1 MNAKKVV
8 LSITMT
14 CVKMVILILIVYALF
29 VFGRHAYDFGF
40 QVFAGETVSDPPGK
54 EVAVTITDDMSVM
67 EVGELLESKGLIKDA
82 KVFWVQEKLSKY
94 SGKLKKGNYILTT
107 AQDADEMLEELA
119 QETEAQTEE

>member
-14 CVKMVILILIVYALF
+14 CVKMVILVLIVYALF

-40 QVFAGETVSDPPGK
+40 QVFAGESISDPPGK
-54 EVAVTITDDMSVM
+54 EVAVTITEDMSVM
-67 EVGELLESKGLIKDA
+67 EIAELLKNKGLIKDA

-107 AQDADEMLEELA
+107 AQDADEMMEELA

>member
-40 QVFAGETVSDPPGK
+40 QVFAGETVSDPPRK

-67 EVGELLESKGLIKDA
+67 EIGELLENKGLIKDA

>member
-67 EVGELLESKGLIKDA
+67 EIGELLENKGLIKDA
-82 KVFWVQEKLSKY
+82 KVFWVQEKLSKS

>member
-29 VFGRHAYDFGF
+29 VFGRHTYEFGF
-40 QVFAGETVSDPPGK
+40 QVFAGESISDPPGK
-54 EVAVTITDDMSVM
+54 EVAVTVTEDMSVM
-67 EVGELLESKGLIKDA
+67 EIGELLKNKGLIKDA
-82 KVFWVQEKLSKY
+82 KVFWVKEKLSKY

>member
-14 CVKMVILILIVYALF
+14 CVKMVILVLIVYALF

-40 QVFAGETVSDPPGK
+40 QVFAGESISDPPGK
-54 EVAVTITDDMSVM
+54 EVAVTITEDMSVM
-67 EVGELLESKGLIKDA
+67 EIAELLKNKGLIKDA

>member
-67 EVGELLESKGLIKDA
+67 EIGELLESKGLIKDA

>member
-40 QVFAGETVSDPPGK
+40 QVFAGETVADPPGK

-67 EVGELLESKGLIKDA
+67 EIGELLENKGLIKDA

>member
-1 MNAKKVV
+1 MNAKIVV